1 MIGIVAVSHSHA
13 LADAA
18 VHLALQM
25 GGDHPPTV
33 RVAAGGPDGDLGTDA
48 VAIAAAIDDADSG
61 DGVLVMMDLGSA
73 ILSAETALEF
83 VAAPER
89 VRLSPAPF
97 VEGLVAAVVTAAGG
111 AALDAAAA
119 EVRGA
124 GEAKQRQLGDAGD
137 PASAE
142 TENTASG
149 PDTGE
154 PASVDLV
161 EHATGVDADVTA
173 SGARSAN
180 ATESSPGTL
189 SFEAEVVNPSGLHA
203 RPAATFVKTAT
214 RYDADVRIRDLD
226 AGSDEVS
233 GRSLLALM
241 ALGVRQ
247 GARVRV
253 SASGPQARA
262 ALDELRA
269 LIEDGFGEG

>member
-1 MIGIVAVSHSHA
+1 MIGIVAVSHSRA

-25 GGDHPPTV
+25 GGEQPPGV

-61 DGVLVMMDLGSA
+61 DGVLVLMDLGSA
-73 ILSAETALEF
+73 ILSTETALEF
-83 VAAPER
+83 VAAPEQ
-89 VRLSPAPF
+89 VRLSSAPF

-111 AALDAAAA
+111 ADLDAVTA

-124 GEAKQRQLGDAGD
+124 GAAKQRQLGEGEAT
-137 PASAE
+137 ASADRDDE
-142 TENTASG
+142 PTAHGIDSRSSAPSG
-149 PDTGE
+149 E
-154 PASVDLV
+154 K
-161 EHATGVDADVTA
+161 DAI
-173 SGARSAN
+173 
-180 ATESSPGTL
+180 
-189 SFEAEVVNPSGLHA
+189 SFETVVVNPSGLHA
-203 RPAATFVKTAT
+203 RPAATFVKAAS
-214 RYDADVRIRDLD
+214 RYDAEVRIADLD

-233 GRSLLALM
+233 ARSLLALM

-253 SASGPQARA
+253 SASGPQARQ

-269 LIEDGFGEG
+269 LIDEGFGER